1 MTLRRALAAA
11 LILAAAQAYSS
22 AQAPASPERR
32 QAVEA
37 EYGVKNAIVK
47 YDTRTEM
54 LSDANLMGGEYSMLP
69 FDDVKLTPAP
79 KGYKPF
85 YISHIG
91 RHGARYA
98 VSDDVYEEVREV
110 LSEAHKAG
118 KLTEAGENLHSRY
131 EKFYPSVA
139 FRGGEL
145 TQTGQAQ
152 HREIARRMYSS
163 FPEVFKGKTQAVAI
177 STVKPRVMMS
187 MFAFLDEL
195 RGLDKDF
202 TCRTDAGLCYYPV
215 IHPNNKNNPYRRKT
229 VLPAAAEASV
239 KAMRDSLVDA
249 ESFCSR
255 YFSDTDYL
263 ESAYGTE
270 KFESSLRV
278 IVMDIQCLDG
288 EQPDR
293 FTDIFTH
300 DELFSLWEVWNYNGY
315 VTMGMSPLG
324 GGGQARNCSAIL
336 LNMIDEA
343 QRDLSSG
350 NVSLNLRFSHDS
362 AILPLVSFMGLDNFG
377 AVVDDLYEV
386 KNWWRCDKIPMATN
400 LQLVFYRSRRNPE
413 ILVKVLF
420 NGHEASL
427 PISQAYPSFYSWTAF
442 REYYGNR

>member
-1 MTLRRALAAA
+1 MTLRHVLTAA
-11 LILAAAQAYSS
+11 LILVAARTYSS
-22 AQAPASPERR
+22 AQTPATPDQR
-32 QAVEA
+32 QAIEA
-37 EYGVKNAIVK
+37 EYGVKNAVMK
-47 YDTRTEM
+47 YDTRAEM
-54 LSDANLMGGEYSMLP
+54 LSDINLAGGEYSMLS
-69 FDDVKLTPAP
+69 FGEENLTPAP
-79 KGYKPF
+79 KGYKPV

-145 TQTGQAQ
+145 TQAGQAQ
-152 HREIARRMYSS
+152 LREIARRMYSS
-163 FPEVFKGKTQAVAI
+163 FPEVFKGKTEAVAI

-195 RGLDKDF
+195 RGLDRDF

-229 VLPAAAEASV
+229 VLPDAAGASV

-255 YFSDTDYL
+255 YFSDIDYL

-288 EQPDR
+288 EQLDR

-324 GGGQARNCSAIL
+324 GGDQVRNCSAIL
-336 LNMIDEA
+336 LNMIEDA

-350 NVSLNLRFSHDS
+350 DVSLNLRFSHDS

-377 AVVDDLYEV
+377 AVVYDPYEV

-427 PISQAYPSFYSWTAF
+427 PIPQVFPSFYSWTDF
-442 REYYGNR
+442 VNYYRGR